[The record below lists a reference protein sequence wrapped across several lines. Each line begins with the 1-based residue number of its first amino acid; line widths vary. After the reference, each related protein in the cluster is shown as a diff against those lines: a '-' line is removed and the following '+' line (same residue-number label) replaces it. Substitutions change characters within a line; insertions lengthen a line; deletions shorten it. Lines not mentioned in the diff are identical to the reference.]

1 MKNYLINI
9 NNSPTPKELEVLS
22 DSSFS
27 FNGTSMNYEYK
38 FVSPNIL
45 VIRIEN
51 KNFVLKIEKDAE
63 ADSGLDNS
71 DFLIDF
77 ESEQFKVNCKN
88 ELDILVEKFSKNRA
102 DKGFKKDLIS
112 PMPGSIVKINVKEGE
127 KVKKGQVVLVLEAMK
142 MENELKATNDAIVS
156 KILVEE
162 KKPVNKGQA
171 LMKLEPVQ

>member
-9 NNSPTPKELEVLS
+9 NNSPKAKELEVLS

-27 FNGTSMNYEYK
+27 FNGTNMNYEYK

-45 VIRIEN
+45 VLRIEN
-51 KNFVLKIEKDAE
+51 KNFVLKVEKDTE
-63 ADSGLDNS
+63 ADTGLDNS

-77 ESEQFKVNCKN
+77 ESEQFNVNCKN

-127 KVKKGQVVLVLEAMK
+127 KVKKGQVIIVLEAMK

-162 KKPVNKGQA
+162 KKPVDKGQA
-171 LMKLEPVQ
+171 LIKLEPVQ